1 VVTKPFESQSLI
13 HKVEELIE
21 NARSEAKTQPPS
33 PSPFAPGSSPFSGE
47 SAFSPASPTPAPST
61 PSPVDKFSTG
71 AFQPHGSDIF
81 NAPPSSGAP
90 GKDMPFESLS
100 PAMPEGETR
109 AFPRMNFDELQK
121 MAEPSTSGG
130 ETRAFPKMNFD
141 EKKADEKPASLTPP
155 PTSPWHDETPPVET
169 RSFPR
174 MSFDD
179 LKKEPEPKPAEPT
192 PWVQENF
199 AGESRAF
206 PRLSFD
212 ESSHQ
217 SSGSKPPEKPEQP
230 PAASAASGE
239 LTDEQIDR
247 IARRVVQMMSDQVV
261 RTIAWEVIP
270 DLAEMV
276 VKERIRQLENE

>member
-1 VVTKPFESQSLI
+1 
-13 HKVEELIE
+13 
-21 NARSEAKTQPPS
+21 
-33 PSPFAPGSSPFSGE
+33 
-47 SAFSPASPTPAPST
+47 
-61 PSPVDKFSTG
+61 
-71 AFQPHGSDIF
+71 
-81 NAPPSSGAP
+81 
-90 GKDMPFESLS
+90 
-100 PAMPEGETR
+100 
-109 AFPRMNFDELQK
+109 
-121 MAEPSTSGG
+121 
-130 ETRAFPKMNFD
+130 
-141 EKKADEKPASLTPP
+141 
-155 PTSPWHDETPPVET
+155 
-169 RSFPR
+169 

-212 ESSHQ
+212 ESSQ
-217 SSGSKPPEKPEQP
+217 KGAEKQEQP
-230 PAASAASGE
+230 RATPAASGE

-276 VKERIRQLENE
+276 VKERIRQLENES